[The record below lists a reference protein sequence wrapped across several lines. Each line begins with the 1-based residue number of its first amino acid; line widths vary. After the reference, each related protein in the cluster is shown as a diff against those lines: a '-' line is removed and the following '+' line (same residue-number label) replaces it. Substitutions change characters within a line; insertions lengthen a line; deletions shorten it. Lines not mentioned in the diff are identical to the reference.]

1 MKSISTAIAI
11 LMLALHLVLPAESR
25 ATVSGMCS
33 LTPENGDIDF
43 RCDVA
48 SDDPSMDDNLYSHVG
63 VSVFRFWAPYF
74 AAYPNQWND
83 ATIYNVAVQ
92 GAGTTC
98 NPGYH
103 GIDSVQFRRK
113 LVAGGAWQTFFGPAN
128 FGPAEILAEHCE

>member
-92 GAGTTC
+92 GAGC
-98 NPGYH
+98 RASRQLGQNALVKMG
-103 GIDSVQFRRK
+103 DFRR
-113 LVAGGAWQTFFGPAN
+113 LGLPAQIAAG
-128 FGPAEILAEHCE
+128 